1 MQPGEG
7 TTPFELIGGDAQLRA
22 LVDKF
27 YDLMDSEPEY
37 DVIRKLHPG
46 DLGSSRDKLHM
57 FFSGWMGGPPLYVEK
72 FGHPML
78 RARHLPFP
86 IGIAE
91 RDAWLACMAHALR
104 ECATEE
110 KLAAFLLQQFKG
122 TADWM
127 RNREG

>member
-1 MQPGEG
+1 MQGEV
-7 TTPFELIGGDAQLRA
+7 ELAEHSPYQ
-22 LVDKF
+22 V
-27 YDLMDSEPEY
+27 
-37 DVIRKLHPG
+37 
-46 DLGSSRDKLHM
+46 
-57 FFSGWMGGPPLYVEK
+57 
-72 FGHPML
+72 L

-127 RNREG
+127 RNRDG